1 MTGINENQN
10 EHAGRNNGKS
20 VGRPAGVYGVEKI
33 QPQSQPQH
41 ETQPQQKQQSQSAE
55 KRGRGRPRKSE
66 SEKASSKASS
76 KVKYKNKSKKKKP
89 EPDKQPVPDI
99 SDFKVPADFRSM
111 EDPRITEQL
120 ERIAESLIRTN
131 DEFIPFADEAS
142 RGNPDSLSTSPIA
155 SWYSGAARYLP
166 LKLSYLAACANLGWI
181 RSQQAKV
188 ECTYDASGRLK
199 SRKITQST
207 GNPAYLALA
216 QSLLDAEMKW
226 AEKMKPAQNSR
237 IVLEVPAGG
246 DVRKHKILDLIRKK
260 LELQK
265 EQEGSQPDSD
275 QQ

>member
-20 VGRPAGVYGVEKI
+20 VGRPAGVYGVQKP
-33 QPQSQPQH
+33 QPQPQK
-41 ETQPQQKQQSQSAE
+41 KQQSQSAE

-66 SEKASSKASS
+66 SEKASSK
-76 KVKYKNKSKKKKP
+76 VKYKNKRKKKKP

-142 RGNPDSLSTSPIA
+142 RGNPESLSTSPIA

-226 AEKMKPAQNSR
+226 AEKMKPAQNAR
-237 IVLEVPAGG
+237 VVLEVPAGG

-260 LELQK
+260 LELQRADRDMV
-265 EQEGSQPDSD
+265 EDSHE
-275 QQ
+275 

>member
-1 MTGINENQN
+1 MAEKNQN
-10 EHAGRNNGKS
+10 NNHEAGRNNGKS

-33 QPQSQPQH
+33 QPQ
-41 ETQPQQKQQSQSAE
+41 QKQHPQPQSAE

-66 SEKASSKASS
+66 AEKAKSKT
-76 KVKYKNKSKKKKP
+76 KYKNTKQKKKP
-89 EPDKQPVPDI
+89 APDKQPTPDI
-99 SDFKVPADFRSM
+99 SDFKIPADFHSL
-111 EDPRITEQL
+111 EDPRIAEQL

-226 AEKMKPAQNSR
+226 AEKMKPAQNTR
-237 IVLEVPAGG
+237 VVLEVPAGG
-246 DVRKHKILDLIRKK
+246 DVRKHRILDLIKKK

-265 EQEGSQPDSD
+265 LDREMGDGED
-275 QQ
+275 

>member
-1 MTGINENQN
+1 MTELNQN
-10 EHAGRNNGKS
+10 NNHEAGRSNGKS
-20 VGRPAGVYGVEKI
+20 VGRPAGVYGV
-33 QPQSQPQH
+33 
-41 ETQPQQKQQSQSAE
+41 QQQQSQTAGK
-55 KRGRGRPRKSE
+55 KRGRPKVAT
-66 SEKASSKASS
+66 KAKA
-76 KVKYKNKSKKKKP
+76 KAKQKQKKKP
-89 EPDKQPVPDI
+89 APDKQPAPDLQ
-99 SDFKVPADFRSM
+99 DFRVPADFHSL
-111 EDPRITEQL
+111 EDPRIAEQL

-142 RGNPDSLSTSPIA
+142 RSNPDALSTSPIA

-207 GNPAYLALA
+207 GNPAYLTLA

-226 AEKMKPAQNSR
+226 AEKMKPAQNTR
-237 IVLEVPAGG
+237 VVLDVPAGG

-260 LELQK
+260 LEIQK
-265 EQEGSQPDSD
+265 EQEGLQSTGD
-275 QQ
+275 Q